1 MRLIICAFLL
11 IIAQLSALAQNAPVS
26 GKPLMAGGEKHLA
39 PLRVGLVY
47 HQLPVG
53 YADFPGSTKPTL
65 FLVSKG
71 GIASARGLY
80 FSTLRYMTED
90 GHPVFTTPK
99 KIKCFWGSG
108 KNIPDYGCV
117 FNFKGEIMSVW
128 KASETELHVAR
139 YNPQANQLQSV
150 GRITVGLLKD
160 VQTISAT
167 ELSDGSVELVL
178 GYRDG
183 GRYRPA
189 DFDGVESYY
198 NAAGIYRGDLPWG
211 GVKKIH
217 LTDFRASSMIQSV
230 TSPDRLLVLSGAAR
244 ISHEDGGWGYVV
256 SNTLGAFAYL
266 DKDNGYERE
275 YLWSADGKRL
285 EHPTHGA
292 RPISFPGAIIVGG
305 EGALQYY
312 AYEGRNQS
320 GVTFAQ
326 PKTVLMENAPIFTGT
341 LGVPDLCDWDN
352 DGDID
357 IVCGNSEGRI
367 LLYRNSGTDAAPN
380 YPWEA
385 EQIACGGKTIHV
397 QPGYYGV
404 QGPLEAVWGYTCPT
418 VCDWNS
424 DGLLDLLWS
433 DATADIHIAI
443 NKGTA
448 ENPVLDHPT
457 KICLDKMPLHGT
469 WRVKPAV
476 AEIGGRTALLTFDDE
491 DALHL
496 YWRVTDNSVED
507 GGKVLL
513 DNGNE
518 ITSYSKAHPR
528 LGTWGR
534 CKLTL
539 YDWDGD
545 GLLDLLIGT
554 PRTSSIPSP
563 DYGIPNGTGMM
574 VNALQVLLMKNA
586 GTPEQMTFA
595 KPVQFRFKGE
605 DYHIGQHANS
615 PYPCMLGNTENGANL
630 IVGCESGR
638 LFFFERKDL
647 TTVSIDERIKEQQ

>member
-1 MRLIICAFLL
+1 MRLILCTLL
-11 IIAQLSALAQNAPVS
+11 LVVAQISALAQSAPVS
-26 GKPLMAGGEKHLA
+26 GKPLVAGGEKHLG

-47 HQLPVG
+47 HQQPVG
-53 YADFPGSTKPTL
+53 YANFPGSDKHTL

-80 FSTLRYMTED
+80 FSTMRYVTED

-108 KNIPDYGCV
+108 KNIPDLGCV
-117 FNFKGEIMSVW
+117 FNFKGEVMSVW
-128 KASETELHVAR
+128 KASDTELNVAR
-139 YNPQANQLQSV
+139 YNPQANELQSV

-160 VQTISAT
+160 VQTINAT
-167 ELSDGSVELVL
+167 ELSDGTVELVL

-183 GRYRPA
+183 ERYRPA
-189 DFDGVESYY
+189 DFDGFVSYY
-198 NAAGIYRGDLPWG
+198 DAAGIYRGELPWG

-217 LTDFRASSMIQSV
+217 LTDFRASCMIQSV
-230 TSPDRLLVLSGAAR
+230 TAPDRLLVLSGATR
-244 ISHEDGGWGYVV
+244 INHEDGGWGYVV

-266 DKDNGYERE
+266 DKDHGYERE
-275 YLWSADGKRL
+275 YLWSADGKRI

-292 RPISFPGAIIVGG
+292 RAMTFPGAIIVGG

-312 AYEGRNQS
+312 AYEGRNEC

-357 IVCGNSEGRI
+357 IVCGNSEGWI
-367 LLYRNSGTDAAPN
+367 LLFRNSGTNEAPDYSWN
-380 YPWEA
+380 TEHI
-385 EQIACGGKTIHV
+385 ECGGKPIRV

-433 DATADIHIAI
+433 DATADVHVAI

-448 ENPVLDHPT
+448 ENPELDYAV

-476 AEIGGRTALLTFDDE
+476 ATIGGRTALLTFDE
-491 DALHL
+491 DDAIHL

-507 GGKVLL
+507 GGKILL
-513 DNGNE
+513 DNGNP
-518 ITSYSKAHPR
+518 ITSYSQANPR

-554 PRTSSIPSP
+554 PRTTSIPSP

-574 VNALQVLLMKNA
+574 VNGLQVLLMKNV
-586 GTPEQMTFA
+586 GTPDQMTFA

-647 TTVSIDERIKEQQ
+647 TTVSIDERMKEQQ